1 MGDPRT
7 LVSWRYYSRD
17 GVDRLETGTGEMLE
31 FSADRW
37 DLYRND
43 RAVATAPSTWL
54 RPKRPN
60 EGKVEMEIM
69 PDVNSRR
76 GVSKALGPSSREMTP
91 GNSRNP

>member
-1 MGDPRT
+1 MIELQTEPIMGDPRT

-43 RAVATAPSTWL
+43 RAVAHGPVNVAAPKTAQ
-54 RPKRPN
+54 
-60 EGKVEMEIM
+60 
-69 PDVNSRR
+69 
-76 GVSKALGPSSREMTP
+76 
-91 GNSRNP
+91 